1 MGKTITMKPGVAD
14 VFQGCSARAGR
25 KQEASFM
32 ARRNR
37 SSIRK
42 ERIIML
48 ASSVLVL
55 AALTVTGVYVRNNNR
70 AEKED
75 YVVDFEA
82 LEQNSTELAENTVD
96 GEELDTLF
104 AGVGTDD
111 LDYDPSFQEANSKHV
126 ENLEETEKAEGL
138 KETEKSAQ
146 KDTIDTIEEKIK
158 EKQEEKE
165 KQKTAD
171 TESDQSQ
178 KEETDQKEKKE
189 ETVKKSDSEKTE
201 EQAQE
206 EEGMFD
212 ETVDTVMSGEVQA
225 EGISTTVQP
234 ELDFGEEDSLV
245 WPIVGDVLI
254 NYSMDKTI
262 YFPTL
267 DQYKYNPAIV
277 IAATQGENIAA
288 AADGRVT
295 SVSYDSGTGN
305 TVVMELGNG
314 YELTY
319 GQLENITVSEGSYV
333 QVGDVIGTVAVP
345 TRYYST
351 EGTNVYFKL
360 TKDGEPVNPMSKL
373 Q

>member
-1 MGKTITMKPGVAD
+1 M
-14 VFQGCSARAGR
+14 S
-25 KQEASFM
+25 
-32 ARRNR
+32 RRNR

-48 ASSVLVL
+48 ASSVFVL

-75 YVVDFEA
+75 YMVDFEA
-82 LEQNSTELAENTVD
+82 LEQGSEELAENMVD

-111 LDYDPSFQEANSKHV
+111 LDYDPNFQEANSLHV
-126 ENLEETEKAEGL
+126 ENTGDTANTTGVEKAGTKTTKDAKDKSDESKSGEKDAK
-138 KETEKSAQ
+138 KE
-146 KDTIDTIEEKIK
+146 D
-158 EKQEEKE
+158 EKQ
-165 KQKTAD
+165 TAD
-171 TESDQSQ
+171 
-178 KEETDQKEKKE
+178 KKDE
-189 ETVKKSDSEKTE
+189 PVKKSADKKKESATDKAE
-201 EQAQE
+201 AE
-206 EEGMFD
+206 EEAGMFD

-225 EGISTTVQP
+225 EGVATTVQP
-234 ELDFGEEDSLV
+234 ELDFNEEDGLV

-277 IAATQGENIAA
+277 ISANQGDAISA

-295 SVSYDSGTGN
+295 SVSYDPGTGN

-333 QVGDVIGTVAVP
+333 HVGDGIGTVAAP
-345 TRYYST
+345 TKYYSL

-373 Q
+373 N

>member
-1 MGKTITMKPGVAD
+1 
-14 VFQGCSARAGR
+14 
-25 KQEASFM
+25 M

-48 ASSVLVL
+48 ASSVFVL

-82 LEQNSTELAENTVD
+82 LEQSSTELAENMVS

-111 LDYDPSFQEANSKHV
+111 LDYDPSFQEANSQHV
-126 ENLEETEKAEGL
+126 ENTDNGL
-138 KETEKSAQ
+138 KVDTKSG
-146 KDTIDTIEEKIK
+146 KNTTDTKTIEEKVK
-158 EKQEEKE
+158 EKNQEQEQEK
-165 KQKTAD
+165 
-171 TESDQSQ
+171 
-178 KEETDQKEKKE
+178 KKE
-189 ETVKKSDSEKTE
+189 EKSDQTKKDEPAKDDPVEKSAVEKKNSGTDKSK
-201 EQAQE
+201 E
-206 EEGMFD
+206 EEEAGMFD
-212 ETVDTVMSGEVQA
+212 ETVDDVLSDEVEA
-225 EGISTTVQP
+225 EAISTTVQP
-234 ELDFGEEDSLV
+234 ELDFSEEDGLV

-254 NYSMDKTI
+254 NYSMDQTI

-277 IAATQGENIAA
+277 IAATQGENISA

-295 SVSYDSGTGN
+295 SVSYDHDTGN
-305 TVVMELGNG
+305 TVVMDLGNG

-319 GQLENITVSEGSYV
+319 GQLENITVSEGSFV
-333 QVGDVIGTVAVP
+333 HVGDGIGTVAAP
-345 TRYYST
+345 TKYYSL

-360 TKDGEPVNPMSKL
+360 TRDGEPVNPMSKL

>member
-1 MGKTITMKPGVAD
+1 
-14 VFQGCSARAGR
+14 
-25 KQEASFM
+25 M

-37 SSIRK
+37 NNIGK

-48 ASSVLVL
+48 ASAVFVL
-55 AALTVTGVYVRNNNR
+55 AALTVTGLYVRKNNR
-70 AEKED
+70 AEQD
-75 YVVDFEA
+75 NYVVDFGA
-82 LEQNSTELAENTVD
+82 LEQSSTELAENMIS

-104 AGVGTDD
+104 ADVGTDD
-111 LDYDPSFQEANSKHV
+111 LDYDPSFQEANSLHV
-126 ENLEETEKAEGL
+126 ENTESEQKKEKTSGSATAEKEEKKL
-138 KETEKSAQ
+138 SKEEPKKDDPVEKSST
-146 KDTIDTIEEKIK
+146 K
-158 EKQEEKE
+158 KQES
-165 KQKTAD
+165 AA
-171 TESDQSQ
+171 
-178 KEETDQKEKKE
+178 
-189 ETVKKSDSEKTE
+189 V
-201 EQAQE
+201 E

-212 ETVDTVMSGEVQA
+212 ETVDTVMSDEVQA
-225 EGISTTVQP
+225 VSTTVQP
-234 ELDFGEEDSLV
+234 ELDFNEEDGLV

-277 IAATQGENIAA
+277 IAATQGEQICA

-295 SVSYDSGTGN
+295 SVSYDPSTGN

-333 QVGDVIGTVAVP
+333 NVGDGIGTVANP
-345 TRYYST
+345 TKYYST

-360 TKDGEPVNPMSKL
+360 TKDGEPVNPLSKL

>member
-1 MGKTITMKPGVAD
+1 
-14 VFQGCSARAGR
+14 
-25 KQEASFM
+25 M

-48 ASSVLVL
+48 ASSVFVL

-75 YVVDFEA
+75 YVVDLEA
-82 LEQNSTELAENTVD
+82 LEHGSTELAENMVS

-111 LDYDPSFQEANSKHV
+111 LDYDPSFQEANSLHV
-126 ENLEETEKAEGL
+126 ENTEDGK
-138 KETEKSAQ
+138 KSEK
-146 KDTIDTIEEKIK
+146 KTIEEGIK
-158 EKQEEKE
+158 EKNKEADQDEK
-165 KQKTAD
+165 KDVK
-171 TESDQSQ
+171 SDQTK
-178 KEETDQKEKKE
+178 KEETDEPRKDDPVEKP
-189 ETVKKSDSEKTE
+189 TAGKKSSGTDKS
-201 EQAQE
+201 QE
-206 EEGMFD
+206 EEEAGMFD
-212 ETVDTVMSGEVQA
+212 ETVDSVMSEEVQA
-225 EGISTTVQP
+225 EAISTTVQP
-234 ELDFGEEDSLV
+234 ELDFSEEDGLV

-254 NYSMDKTI
+254 NYSMDQTI

-277 IAATQGENIAA
+277 ISATQGENISA

-295 SVSYDSGTGN
+295 SVSYDPDTGN

-319 GQLENITVSEGSYV
+319 GQLENITVSEGSFV
-333 QVGDVIGTVAVP
+333 HVGDGIGTVAAP
-345 TRYYST
+345 TKYYSL

-360 TKDGEPVNPMSKL
+360 TKDGEPVNPMSRL
-373 Q
+373 N

>member
-1 MGKTITMKPGVAD
+1 
-14 VFQGCSARAGR
+14 
-25 KQEASFM
+25 M

-48 ASSVLVL
+48 ASSVFVL

-82 LEQNSTELAENTVD
+82 LEQGSEELAENMVD

-111 LDYDPSFQEANSKHV
+111 LDYDPNFQEANSLHV
-126 ENLEETEKAEGL
+126 ENTGDTANTTGVEKAGTKTTKDAKDKSDESKSG
-138 KETEKSAQ
+138 EK
-146 KDTIDTIEEKIK
+146 D
-158 EKQEEKE
+158 
-165 KQKTAD
+165 
-171 TESDQSQ
+171 
-178 KEETDQKEKKE
+178 EKKE
-189 ETVKKSDSEKTE
+189 DEKQTADKKDEPVKKSADKKKESATDKAE
-201 EQAQE
+201 AE
-206 EEGMFD
+206 EEAGMFD

-225 EGISTTVQP
+225 EGVATTVQP
-234 ELDFGEEDSLV
+234 ELDFNEEDGLV

-277 IAATQGENIAA
+277 ISANQGDAISA

-295 SVSYDSGTGN
+295 SVSYDPGTGN

-333 QVGDVIGTVAVP
+333 HVGDGIGTVAAP
-345 TRYYST
+345 TKYYSL

-373 Q
+373 N

>member
-1 MGKTITMKPGVAD
+1 
-14 VFQGCSARAGR
+14 
-25 KQEASFM
+25 M

-37 SSIRK
+37 NSIRK

-48 ASSVLVL
+48 ASSVFVL
-55 AALTVTGVYVRNNNR
+55 AALTLTGVYVKNSNR
-70 AEKED
+70 AEREN
-75 YVVDFEA
+75 YVVDFDA
-82 LEQNSTELAENTVD
+82 LEQGSVELAENMVS

-111 LDYDPSFQEANSKHV
+111 LDYDPSFQEANSLHV
-126 ENLEETEKAEGL
+126 ENTEKTGTQG
-138 KETEKSAQ
+138 KKTG
-146 KDTIDTIEEKIK
+146 
-158 EKQEEKE
+158 
-165 KQKTAD
+165 TAD
-171 TESDQSQ
+171 SQDKKQNQQDQTNQ
-178 KEETDQKEKKE
+178 KEGGVTPED
-189 ETVKKSDSEKTE
+189 VKKDDPVAKSSAGKKGDQE
-201 EQAQE
+201 QE

-212 ETVDTVMSGEVQA
+212 ETVDTAMSGEVRA
-225 EGISTTVQP
+225 GGIASTVQP
-234 ELDFGEEDSLV
+234 ELDFKEEDGLV

-254 NYSMDKTI
+254 NYSMDQTI

-277 IAATQGENIAA
+277 ISATQGEQIAA

-295 SVSYDSGTGN
+295 SVNYDPGTGN

-333 QVGDVIGTVAVP
+333 NVGDTIGTVASP
-345 TRYYST
+345 TKYYSL

>member
-1 MGKTITMKPGVAD
+1 
-14 VFQGCSARAGR
+14 
-25 KQEASFM
+25 M

-48 ASSVLVL
+48 ASSVFVL
-55 AALTVTGVYVRNNNR
+55 AALTVTGVYVRNSNR

-82 LEQNSTELAENTVD
+82 LEQGGTELAENMVS

-111 LDYDPSFQEANSKHV
+111 LDYDPSFQEANSLHV
-126 ENLEETEKAEGL
+126 ENTEGQAGAEKKSEKNTVEKKTIEEGIKEKE
-138 KETEKSAQ
+138 KEEDQDETSGQTKKDEPKKDDPVEKSADG
-146 KDTIDTIEEKIK
+146 KKGSDTD
-158 EKQEEKE
+158 
-165 KQKTAD
+165 
-171 TESDQSQ
+171 
-178 KEETDQKEKKE
+178 
-189 ETVKKSDSEKTE
+189 KS
-201 EQAQE
+201 AE
-206 EEGMFD
+206 EEEAGMFD
-212 ETVDTVMSGEVQA
+212 ETVDSVMSDEVQA
-225 EGISTTVQP
+225 EAISTTVQP
-234 ELDFGEEDSLV
+234 ELDFSEEDGLV

-254 NYSMDKTI
+254 NYSMDQTI

-277 IAATQGENIAA
+277 IAATQGENISA

-295 SVSYDSGTGN
+295 SVSYDRDTGN

-319 GQLENITVSEGSYV
+319 GQLENITVSEGSFV
-333 QVGDVIGTVAVP
+333 HVGDGIGTVAAP
-345 TRYYST
+345 TKYYSL